1 MLQEQA
7 ITVSVIPKEEIQ
19 RHSRYVF
26 VLVMF
31 IIDIVFAS
39 LSLAAGI
46 RSGNLTGPVRW
57 EITHVYEGSIVSFD
71 WDSRNL
77 NQ

>member
-7 ITVSVIPKEEIQ
+7 KTVSVIPKEEIQ

-31 IIDIVFAS
+31 IIGIVFAS
-39 LSLAAGI
+39 LSLAAGSY
-46 RSGNLTGPVRW
+46 SGDLM
-57 EITHVYEGSIVSFD
+57 GSAK
-71 WDSRNL
+71 
-77 NQ
+77 